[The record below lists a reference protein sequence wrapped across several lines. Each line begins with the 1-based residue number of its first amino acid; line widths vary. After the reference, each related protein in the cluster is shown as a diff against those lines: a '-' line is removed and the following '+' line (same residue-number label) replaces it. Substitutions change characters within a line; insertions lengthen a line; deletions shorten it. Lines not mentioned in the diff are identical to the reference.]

1 MGSGDSNGVSMGTLE
16 SKKMEAQMDYAAF
29 QALEDEIKQKSDELK
44 ELREQRKEFMDKIE
58 DILADQDSFKFGNN
72 EFTFQEKKRQ
82 TWNKKACMEAAQ
94 DGMLDVDSYAEG
106 GEFKRTLKRKR
117 LKE

>member
-1 MGSGDSNGVSMGTLE
+1 MTLDH
-16 SKKMEAQMDYAAF
+16 KKMEAQMDFTAF
-29 QALEDEIKQKSDELK
+29 QALEDEIKQKNEELK

-82 TWNKKACMEAAQ
+82 VWNKKACMEAAQ
-94 DGMLDVDSYAEG
+94 DGMLDVGSYAEG
-106 GEFKRTLKRKR
+106 AEFKRTLKRKR
-117 LKE
+117 LKD